1 MEESLTVV
9 SSVKQEEIG
18 LFWIFPNNS
27 YYDCPKLTLFSNSAL
42 YLDFF
47 EIVFVESHLKFVKDD
62 HFFVFEENSHG
73 SYWDIKPTLFSI
85 CLERIIKICSVIALN
100 DRHSNVVNCLGFSR
114 KNLVMPEM
122 E

>member
-1 MEESLTVV
+1 MEETPTIV

-47 EIVFVESHLKFVKDD
+47 EIVFVEKHLKFVKGDY
-62 HFFVFEENSHG
+62 FFVFEENSHG
-73 SYWDIKPTLFSI
+73 SHGT
-85 CLERIIKICSVIALN
+85 
-100 DRHSNVVNCLGFSR
+100 
-114 KNLVMPEM
+114 
-122 E
+122 